1 MVLSASASV
10 KPVARVVHTKRLAGI
25 NVPLSTL
32 SSSSSST
39 AKATCGPAQLRRWCG
54 EVKVRD
60 FGGECWRLVIP
71 SAAYRLLL
79 RTPSPARPAGA
90 QLLAKDRKHAENR
103 LPPPPASRCA
113 SSSSRERASRRVR
126 AHTSSTDPPR
136 PSGTPP
142 TTSSA
147 GVAAATA
154 TCCRSRAS
162 SSPCRRSAAAA
173 GRSAKRAALA
183 AGWRGERVRLRRRV
197 PEASASS
204 DDLPTPAP
212 SAVPFPSSLSA
223 VAQAHPAWSLSRGSD
238 ERPCVPRRWAA
249 VR

>member
-1 MVLSASASV
+1 M
-10 KPVARVVHTKRLAGI
+10 
-25 NVPLSTL
+25 LSTL
-32 SSSSSST
+32 STSSQSSENTPKTTSCT
-39 AKATCGPAQLRRWCG
+39 KLHELKLKEESEHTRPRPRTIPPTHRGPRAPHRRQVQMVVHRQQPAVVGPELRPLHVDELLGRQQVRVVQQLRRWCG

-90 QLLAKDRKHAENR
+90 QLLAKLRKHAENR
-103 LPPPPASRCA
+103 LPPPPASSCA

-136 PSGTPP
+136 PSSTPP

-147 GVAAATA
+147 GVVAATA

-173 GRSAKRAALA
+173 GRSAKSCS
-183 AGWRGERVRLRRRV
+183 GSG
-197 PEASASS
+197 
-204 DDLPTPAP
+204 
-212 SAVPFPSSLSA
+212 
-223 VAQAHPAWSLSRGSD
+223 VAR
-238 ERPCVPRRWAA
+238 
-249 VR
+249 

>member
-1 MVLSASASV
+1 MSFRPPIRFISQRRPPPPHASPADDTIRAAASRHLSPAKPPKAVSRSSMVLSASASV

-173 GRSAKRAALA
+173 GRSAKSCS
-183 AGWRGERVRLRRRV
+183 GSG
-197 PEASASS
+197 
-204 DDLPTPAP
+204 
-212 SAVPFPSSLSA
+212 
-223 VAQAHPAWSLSRGSD
+223 VAR
-238 ERPCVPRRWAA
+238 
-249 VR
+249 